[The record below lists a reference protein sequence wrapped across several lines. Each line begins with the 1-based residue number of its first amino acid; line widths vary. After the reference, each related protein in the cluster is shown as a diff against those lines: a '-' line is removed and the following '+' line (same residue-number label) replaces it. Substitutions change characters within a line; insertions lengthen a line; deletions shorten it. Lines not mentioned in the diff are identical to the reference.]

1 MTISRRSWSE
11 PGLRTQLMAL
21 MDAVFPGIVQVIDR
35 ARALGAAWEDVTT
48 PFVASAE
55 GGPVSQVSVMRFA
68 MVLDG
73 TPTDVGCLH
82 AVCTH
87 PAHRRRGHHAS
98 AMRAALAFCDER
110 YPAELLCTA
119 QPELYEPF
127 GFRLVDEHK
136 VVAGVAPRLDRQ
148 PMRPFRLTNEADR
161 AIFQRLAS
169 RRAPVSTRL
178 GVTGPAA
185 VFVVNEMD
193 RPLFYAEDL
202 DAIASLEIAGDALC
216 LYDVVAAELPPLD
229 EILRRLPAQ
238 VRRVELFACPD
249 ALGMTGTAE
258 PHVFVDGDDAIGGAG
273 AVRLMVRGPFPEGP
287 LMLPRPF
294 RC

>member
-1 MTISRRSWSE
+1 MT
-11 PGLRTQLMAL
+11 L
-21 MDAVFPGIVQVIDR
+21 MDTVFPGLVQVIDR
-35 ARALGAAWEDVTT
+35 ARALGAAWEDVTV

-55 GGPVSQVSVMRFA
+55 DGPVSQVSVMRFA

-87 PAHRRRGHHAS
+87 PAYRRRGHYAS

-110 YPAELLCTA
+110 YPTELLCTA
-119 QPELYEPF
+119 QPEIYEPF
-127 GFRLVDEHK
+127 GFRVVDEQK

-148 PMRPFRLTNEADR
+148 PMRPLRLADEEDR
-161 AIFQRLAS
+161 AIFQRVAS
-169 RRAPVSTRL
+169 RRAPISARL
-178 GVTGPAA
+178 GITGPAE
-185 VFVVNEMD
+185 VFVVNELD

-202 DAIASLEIAGDALC
+202 GAIVSLEIAGEVLC
-216 LYDVVAAELPPLD
+216 LHDVVAAELPPLD
-229 EILRRLPAQ
+229 ELLRRLPVP

-249 ALGMTGTAE
+249 GLGVAGTAE
-258 PHVFVDGDDAIGGAG
+258 PHVFVDGDDAVGGAG